1 MNMLRAAVVLTVFVG
16 VSACTA
22 GKSGTGD
29 LPPIVI
35 DLSAKTPTVTP
46 AAIAALQVPTP
57 APAAPTVVIPPT
69 PSAATAEAQVVAG
82 QIDAFNRHDLE
93 AFLATYA
100 SDAVLYD
107 HPDRVRASGIA
118 EIRQAYASALANNQA
133 VHVSVSSRM
142 TEGRFVTQQETL
154 TGAAEGPA
162 RTSMVIY
169 EVINGKITKVWF
181 VK

>member
-1 MNMLRAAVVLTVFVG
+1 VLVVFVG
-16 VSACTA
+16 VGACTA

-29 LPPIVI
+29 LAPIVV
-35 DLSAKTPTVTP
+35 DLSAKTPTATP
-46 AAIAALQVPTP
+46 VAAAAALQVPTP
-57 APAAPTVVIPPT
+57 APSSAAIAPTP
-69 PSAATAEAQVVAG
+69 AAASAEAQVVAA

-93 AFLATYA
+93 GFLATYA
-100 SDAVLYD
+100 PNAVLYD

-133 VHVSVSSRM
+133 LHVSVSSRM

-154 TGAAEGPA
+154 SGAAEGPA

-169 EVINGKITKVWF
+169 EVVNGKIAKVWF
-181 VK
+181 VR